1 LNVFQKRSL
10 REKWVDPIHQSQ
22 WETTVLFFF
31 VPVYCCGM
39 SGRMRTSLDRD
50 VKIVKRLCV
59 TDHQNKE
66 LPRKTRADAGSPSA

>member
-1 LNVFQKRSL
+1 MYFKRDRFVKNGSILFTSL
-10 REKWVDPIHQSQ
+10 SGKQRCC
-22 WETTVLFFF
+22 FF

>member
-1 LNVFQKRSL
+1 MYFKRDRFVKNGSILFTSL
-10 REKWVDPIHQSQ
+10 SGKQRCC
-22 WETTVLFFF
+22 FFF